1 MCWPS
6 SGGRR
11 AICVAAF
18 QLALLGRG
26 QPDPPTQP
34 GQPLRHGRLQPHRLR
49 PRKQTLKRTL
59 YGTTRSG
66 SLLKQMIPIKTDQW
80 DVTKRTLV
88 GGERYESL
96 EAVAALNTL

>member
-1 MCWPS
+1 MC
-6 SGGRR
+6 GAVEVGR
-11 AICVAAF
+11 AAVAA
-18 QLALLGRG
+18 LAASAG
-26 QPDPPTQP
+26 PVTPTQER
-34 GQPLRHGRLQPHRLR
+34 QLERRLR
-49 PRKQTLKRTL
+49 PRRQTLKRTL

-96 EAVAALNTL
+96 EALAALNTL